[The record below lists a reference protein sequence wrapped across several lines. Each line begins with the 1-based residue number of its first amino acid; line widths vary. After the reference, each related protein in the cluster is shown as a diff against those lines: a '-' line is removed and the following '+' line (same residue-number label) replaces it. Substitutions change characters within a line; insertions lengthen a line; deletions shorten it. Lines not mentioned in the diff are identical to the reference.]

1 VLRRLREAADRYDLL
16 LIFDEIFT
24 GFGRTGTMFACEAAG
39 VVPDIVTLSK
49 ALTGG
54 TLPLS
59 AAVARGI
66 VFDAF
71 WSDDPLHAL
80 MHGPTYMGNALACA
94 AANASLDLFEREPRL
109 DQVASIS
116 AALAKGLEPCRELPG
131 IRDVRVLGAIGVV
144 ELAPGTQAATLRGAF
159 LDESVWVRP
168 FGNIVYL
175 TPAFTIGAQDL
186 ARLMAVVR
194 RVLERWSNDP

>member
-1 VLRRLREAADRYDLL
+1 
-16 LIFDEIFT
+16 
-24 GFGRTGTMFACEAAG
+24 
-39 VVPDIVTLSK
+39 
-49 ALTGG
+49 
-54 TLPLS
+54 
-59 AAVARGI
+59 
-66 VFDAF
+66 
-71 WSDDPLHAL
+71 
-80 MHGPTYMGNALACA
+80 
-94 AANASLDLFEREPRL
+94 
-109 DQVASIS
+109 
-116 AALAKGLEPCRELPG
+116 
-131 IRDVRVLGAIGVV
+131 IGVV